1 MQTSEYHSFKLRIIL
16 VSVDRS
22 KTPAR
27 RYYTSLAAHSDATPG
42 KYFALCG
49 PLESDEL
56 ALRIQAI
63 RKATARRVKKLRWR
77 LDYEDGFSVNLAAS
91 LRMLDDFG
99 FRSSEDVDLPAVI
112 TTILKP
118 RKNLHPSAS
127 KLASPATV
135 TTA

>member
-1 MQTSEYHSFKLRIIL
+1 MQTSEYHSFKLKIIL

-42 KYFALCG
+42 AYFAVCG
-49 PLESDEL
+49 PLEAEEL

-63 RKATARRVKKLRWR
+63 RKATARRIKKLRWR
-77 LDYEDGFSVNLAAS
+77 LDYEDEFSIKVATS

-112 TTILKP
+112 TTILKR
-118 RKNLHPSAS
+118 RK
-127 KLASPATV
+127 KLTPV
-135 TTA
+135 GV